1 MIKLKE
7 EKDCVLSAKDRYD
20 ILNFAIN
27 DAFTGEFVS
36 SFIYERALYCY
47 AAIILMEDSAEEIR
61 AAISEDLIAGW
72 DKLVKETNIIQEM
85 SEKYDSDLALLAEEA
100 WLWFDEYNKYVTS
113 ARGVLN
119 FVEQFTGGATENLA
133 GVLRDTAR
141 ETGVFDVLEIAD
153 QWGMNRRNLVPERVE
168 RDWEEDKDPESL
180 L

>member
-7 EKDCVLSAKDRYD
+7 EKDCALSAKDRYD

-47 AAIILMEDSAEEIR
+47 AAIILMEDNADEIR

-72 DKLVKETNIIQEM
+72 DKLVKETDIIQEM
-85 SEKYDSDLALLAEEA
+85 SEKYNSDLALLAEEA
-100 WLWFDEYNKYVTS
+100 WLWFDEYNKYATS

-119 FVEQFTGGATENLA
+119 LVEQFSGDIVANAANT
-133 GVLRDTAR
+133 LRTTAE
-141 ETGVFDVLEIAD
+141 ETGVSNVIQIAD
-153 QWGMNRRNLVPERVE
+153 DWGMNREKIKSEPEKH
-168 RDWEEDKDPESL
+168 DWEEKDVESL

>member
-7 EKDCVLSAKDRYD
+7 EKDCVLSAKDRND

-47 AAIILMEDSAEEIR
+47 AAIILMRDNADEIR

-85 SEKYDSDLALLAEEA
+85 SEKYNSDLALLAEEA
-100 WLWFDEYNKYVTS
+100 WLWFDEYNKYATS
-113 ARGVLN
+113 ARGILTL
-119 FVEQFTGGATENLA
+119 VEEFTGGATKGLA
-133 GVLRDTAR
+133 DTLRQTAE
-141 ETGVFDVLEIAD
+141 ETGVSNMLEIAD
-153 QWGMNRRNLVPERVE
+153 EWGMNRRNFVPVRTE
-168 RDWEEDKDPESL
+168 RDWEEKDQESL